1 MSVLKWFTEKNLF
14 VIPSYNNQD
23 EVLTRCSMHL
33 ATVLYKEP
41 FILGFLKGFST
52 FVSIF
57 SLLRV
62 LCPWFFY
69 WRIALS
75 SDNVLDMQ
83 NTPRRWF
90 LAELEGYEAKVFT
103 KKVVNISIY
112 FWHPQN
118 PIDPLLSRVFLR
130 LLQYFHFYV
139 SHGPNIFS
147 HKLSWVCRLFWICKA
162 YLSDDFR

>member
-1 MSVLKWFTEKNLF
+1 MDKFNLLWIAMSVLKWFTEKNLF
-14 VIPSYNNQD
+14 VILSYNNQD

-103 KKVVNISIY
+103 KKVVNI
-112 FWHPQN
+112 
-118 PIDPLLSRVFLR
+118 R
-130 LLQYFHFYV
+130 LLTSSKSDWSSTFKDLSTFAQ
-139 SHGPNIFS
+139 IFS
-147 HKLSWVCRLFWICKA
+147 LLRVARTWFFYWRIALSSENVSKM
-162 YLSDDFR
+162 